1 MILVDSSVWID
12 RFRGVGSLA
21 SARIGELVDQRPT
34 EMAISEPI
42 EMELLSGAK
51 AEDLLD
57 IQLLISTLTVLSV
70 EPSKDYVDAASIF
83 RSARSIGR
91 PIRKMNGCLIA
102 AVALRHDAELWH
114 KDGDFESIAVA
125 TRLRTVDL
133 RG

>member
-1 MILVDSSVWID
+1 MELDPTA
-12 RFRGVGSLA
+12 LA
-21 SARIGELVDQRPT
+21 T
-34 EMAISEPI
+34 TEPI

-51 AEDLLD
+51 TEDLLEV
-57 IQLLISTLTVLSV
+57 QLFVSTLTVLSV
-70 EPSKDYVDAASIF
+70 EPSKDYVDAAAIF

-91 PIRKMNGCLIA
+91 RVRNTQDCLIA

-114 KDGDFESIAVA
+114 KDGDFESIAAV